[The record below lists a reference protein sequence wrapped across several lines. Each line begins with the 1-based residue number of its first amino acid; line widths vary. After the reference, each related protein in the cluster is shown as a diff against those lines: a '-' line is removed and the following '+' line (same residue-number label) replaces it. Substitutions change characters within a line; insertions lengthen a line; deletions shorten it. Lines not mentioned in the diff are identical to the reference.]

1 MPLWLVGGLVLLVFS
16 WLPLSYYRMVGW
28 AWIVLWQIG
37 AVALLVALWRQL
49 RGVRSAIA
57 DPNQLV
63 GLDSKTPFYGLG
75 YGLDWVALGL
85 GITVLVSALVS
96 SFPRVALWNVS
107 LVVTY
112 GAVLYVYCNVVNRT
126 WLTRLRLWWGLVV
139 VAAGTAVVSL
149 SLWRPDAAM
158 WASENFLTALRN
170 HQPLG
175 HHNFV
180 GGYFVLMVPLAVAAA
195 IAIQGWMRRVWIA
208 TTGLLLAA
216 LYVSGSRGAV
226 VGLVVWLGGALA
238 LGLVLASNPRI
249 RTWFSEGGL
258 ADGPTLDRWFM
269 LRLGGNILRDRP
281 LVGVG
286 PGVMSRVSNLY
297 RPIEAG
303 AGLAHIQQLH
313 NTPVQIAGEL
323 GLLGLLVV
331 LAGMVLVLRL
341 WIRLWRQPLELT
353 DRALLGG
360 IGGSLLAYGVSS
372 LTDYQ
377 LENIPITGVLL
388 GLMVLLLALGDSYL
402 PQAMPVGADGRQR
415 GYLAVALWLGL
426 LLTIWL
432 PFTLTVAYGAL
443 ADRAFYSQQLNL
455 ADTRWYK
462 AYRLSQW
469 DPTASAV
476 ATEALWGLD
485 QVLGD
490 SEAQENVRSLML
502 DYAHQAQQAA
512 PNDGWFNHNLAVL
525 HQTTAPATAPVSYTH
540 LRAQPPLRLLAAGR
554 SAAQSRRTQAGDR
567 RLYPGGSGQPRR
579 PHLSPMAR
587 GTLSSH
593 LCRRGPSHPGRI
605 RHAAGRYLP
614 RQPQLRHYLQ
624 CPRPAGLVD
633 RAAGGGGRLGAAA
646 SNRGGSSAG
655 RL

>member
-226 VGLVVWLGGALA
+226 VGLVVWLGA
-238 LGLVLASNPRI
+238 
-249 RTWFSEGGL
+249 TWLSRLKRVKPAHRWRWGL
-258 ADGPTLDRWFM
+258 A
-269 LRLGGNILRDRP
+269 
-281 LVGVG
+281 
-286 PGVMSRVSNLY
+286 
-297 RPIEAG
+297 
-303 AGLAHIQQLH
+303 
-313 NTPVQIAGEL
+313 
-323 GLLGLLVV
+323 
-331 LAGMVLVLRL
+331 
-341 WIRLWRQPLELT
+341 
-353 DRALLGG
+353 
-360 IGGSLLAYGVSS
+360 
-372 LTDYQ
+372 
-377 LENIPITGVLL
+377 
-388 GLMVLLLALGDSYL
+388 
-402 PQAMPVGADGRQR
+402 
-415 GYLAVALWLGL
+415 
-426 LLTIWL
+426 
-432 PFTLTVAYGAL
+432 
-443 ADRAFYSQQLNL
+443 
-455 ADTRWYK
+455 
-462 AYRLSQW
+462 
-469 DPTASAV
+469 
-476 ATEALWGLD
+476 
-485 QVLGD
+485 
-490 SEAQENVRSLML
+490 
-502 DYAHQAQQAA
+502 
-512 PNDGWFNHNLAVL
+512 
-525 HQTTAPATAPVSYTH
+525 
-540 LRAQPPLRLLAAGR
+540 
-554 SAAQSRRTQAGDR
+554 
-567 RLYPGGSGQPRR
+567 
-579 PHLSPMAR
+579 
-587 GTLSSH
+587 
-593 LCRRGPSHPGRI
+593 
-605 RHAAGRYLP
+605 
-614 RQPQLRHYLQ
+614 
-624 CPRPAGLVD
+624 
-633 RAAGGGGRLGAAA
+633 
-646 SNRGGSSAG
+646 
-655 RL
+655 